1 MSKQVN
7 PVVVRRE
14 MADLTL
20 LADLQKELVVK
31 LLRQV
36 KS

>member
-1 MSKQVN
+1 MSRQVN

-14 MADLTL
+14 MADLIL
-20 LADLQKELVVK
+20 LADLQRELAVR